1 MGGERTACPRRAV
14 RVDGES
20 RSTVI
25 IELGTSDDYRCL
37 AAFHYRSGPPA
48 TVARVLRA
56 VDVGADG
63 QLAGVLVVSYPAL
76 WGTWRRAVWPGRFET
91 GDLSTDARLINRD
104 IRAISRVVVDP
115 RYRGLGI
122 AAGLVRTYLANP
134 CTPLTEAV
142 TSMGRWCPFFQAA
155 GMTPHELAIPRRDRD
170 LMAVLSRA
178 RIRPWQLLDAATARR
193 AARMPS
199 LRRAFEHWHRRG
211 REITRR
217 GADRRPWE
225 IAMLAGAALSAR
237 PIAYSHGH

>member
-1 MGGERTACPRRAV
+1 MGQERTACVARATNAGDRRAT
-14 RVDGES
+14 S
-20 RSTVI
+20 I
-25 IELGTSDDYRCL
+25 IEDGTSDDYRRL

-56 VDVGADG
+56 VDPGAGG

-76 WGTWRRAVWPGRFET
+76 WGTWRRAVWPGRFQT
-91 GDLSTDARLINRD
+91 GDLSTDARRINRD

-122 AAGLVRTYLANP
+122 AAGLVRAYLVDP

-155 GMTPHELAIPRRDRD
+155 GMTPHELAIPRRDRE
-170 LMAVLSRA
+170 LMVVLGRA
-178 RIRPWQLLDAATARR
+178 GIRPWQLLDAAAARR
-193 AARMPS
+193 AAHTPP
-199 LRRAFEHWHRRG
+199 LRRALEHWHRRG

-217 GADRRPWE
+217 GADRTTWE

-237 PIAYSHGH
+237 PIAYSHGR